1 MSVEQLQ
8 FIAETD
14 QQLGEFALQ
23 ALEFRAMADRGE
35 ISEEEMAEL
44 LVDLAR
50 SEALESAASD
60 LDTKTALVTAIF
72 VVAQVV

>member
-1 MSVEQLQ
+1 MSVEQLAM
-8 FIAETD
+8 IAESD
-14 QQLGEFALQ
+14 SPLSEFAQQ
-23 ALEFRAMADRGE
+23 ALEIQSMADRGE
-35 ISEEEMAEL
+35 ISQEEMAEL

-50 SEALESAASD
+50 SEALEEAADD

>member
-8 FIAETD
+8 IIAESNG
-14 QQLGEFALQ
+14 QLSEFAQQ

-50 SEALESAASD
+50 SEALEEAADD